1 MEKDVV
7 TQQELQLEEQIRESC
22 EKFRLDMSNHNER
35 VKSYINKYGSDLMG
49 AAEPVAL
56 ILKTIFF
63 GF

>member
-35 VKSYINKYGSDLMG
+35 VK
-49 AAEPVAL
+49 
-56 ILKTIFF
+56 
-63 GF
+63 